1 MLRTIISIYKAMFFF
16 YCALLLLGLLALGLI
31 MAIEGTSSGERWT
44 GLGLMIGGVFFS
56 VFMAGSLAIMIEN
69 NELLRKIA
77 NRIDALHGKNDE
89 ADVERPKLRKE
100 PVIGR

>member
-1 MLRTIISIYKAMFFF
+1 MFFF

-31 MAIEGTSSGERWT
+31 MAIEGASSGERWT

-56 VFMAGSLAIMIEN
+56 VFMAGSLAIMLEN

-77 NRIDALHGKNDE
+77 NRIEPLQDKTGE
-89 ADVERPKLRKE
+89 AETEGRNQKEPRLRKE